1 MLLQA
6 VRDLSETNMVEAN
19 LILEEVVVAAEV
31 EPKPSEIGIGTT
43 FLYPN
48 YPNNPVDFIRG
59 DLGIQMIESS
69 LESGF
74 KVSVVEDGLSGEFK
88 IRLGELIEQY
98 SGSLIV
104 SEGRGGMA
112 SGRRKTLRVCNDQLG
127 TFYNFWVEPE
137 KAPLV
142 DSFMIM
148 ASHLAKGADIVVPRR
163 GKAAFRFYPPRQA
176 YWEQKGNER
185 FNRQLAKAG
194 LLQEGEFFDVWFGPK
209 AYLNQAGVRE
219 LFQTKWEFQDPK
231 HKWQE
236 TLNPEKWAPSV
247 MIPVVL
253 ALLDGLKVVSVDV
266 DYKHPAEQRRIET
279 SYRTL
284 FEQSKRVLQYSNLL
298 GIQDQLIR
306 HLIDSGRPKASLKR
320 VK

>member
-1 MLLQA
+1 M
-6 VRDLSETNMVEAN
+6 S
-19 LILEEVVVAAEV
+19 
-31 EPKPSEIGIGTT
+31 
-43 FLYPN
+43 
-48 YPNNPVDFIRG
+48 
-59 DLGIQMIESS
+59 
-69 LESGF
+69 
-74 KVSVVEDGLSGEFK
+74 
-88 IRLGELIEQY
+88 
-98 SGSLIV
+98 
-104 SEGRGGMA
+104 MA
-112 SGRRKTLRVCNDQLG
+112 SQ
-127 TFYNFWVEPE
+127 
-137 KAPLV
+137 
-142 DSFMIM
+142 
-148 ASHLAKGADIVVPRR
+148 LAKGADIVVPRR
-163 GKAAFRFYPPRQA
+163 GRQAFRFYPSRQA

-194 LLQEGEFFDVWFGPK
+194 LLPEGEFFDVWFGPK

-219 LFQTKWEFQDPK
+219 SFQTKWEFQGPK

-306 HLIDSGRPKASLKR
+306 HLIDSKRPKASLKR

>member
-1 MLLQA
+1 
-6 VRDLSETNMVEAN
+6 MVETD
-19 LILEEVVVAAEV
+19 LVSEEIEVAAEKK
-31 EPKPSEIGIGTT
+31 PKPTKLGIGTT

-59 DLGIQMIESS
+59 DLGLQMIERS
-69 LESGF
+69 LERGY

-88 IRLGELIEQY
+88 VRLGELKEQY
-98 SGSLIV
+98 NGSLFV
-104 SEGRGGMA
+104 SEGGGGMA

-127 TFYNFWVEPE
+127 TLYNFWVEPE

-142 DSFMIM
+142 DSFMNM
-148 ASHLAKGADIVVPRR
+148 ASQLAKGADVVVPRR
-163 GKAAFRFYPPRQA
+163 GRAAFRFYPPRQA
-176 YWEQKGNER
+176 YWEQKGNDR
-185 FNRQLAKAG
+185 FNRQLERAG
-194 LLQEGEFFDVWFGPK
+194 LLPEGEFFDVWFGPK
-209 AYLNQAGVRE
+209 AYINQAGVRK
-219 LFQTKWEFQDPK
+219 LFQTKWEFQGPK

-306 HLIDSGRPKASLKR
+306 HLIDSGRPKASLRRIK
-320 VK
+320 